1 MKKCPNCGA
10 ANAEGAEW
18 CTMCLQRFDGEEPGT
33 ETPAEGQVQVEPTE
47 VVSELRELTTDGGA
61 QDRTSEELATQD
73 PDTGDVS
80 KIATWTCKTCEAT
93 NPLEENVCSVCGRS
107 IFEAFGAT
115 QDRPAL
121 RDDADGS
128 VAAVLSFIPG
138 AGHLY
143 LERYGDAGARFLI
156 FAWWVGTFW
165 LLGGA
170 PATLIPL
177 RWLILVSVLGYMVVT
192 AIDAYRA
199 VEEPTTKPLI
209 GRAFYIWASLTF
221 VLLLGAGGLLAF
233 FSATAGG

>member
-10 ANAEGAEW
+10 ANAEAAEW

-33 ETPAEGQVQVEPTE
+33 ETPAQAQVQVEPTE
-47 VVSELRELTTDGGA
+47 VVSELRELTTDGGG
-61 QDRTSEELATQD
+61 QD
-73 PDTGDVS
+73 PQRPS

-156 FAWWVGTFW
+156 FAWWIGTFW

-177 RWLILVSVLGYMVVT
+177 RWLILVSVLGFMVVN